1 MPTQTATAPPT
12 ATSTPART
20 PTATPTATA
29 TSPSAPTLSQIQSTL
44 FTPSCVGC
52 HGGSSPTCGMNLT
65 AGQSYS
71 NLVNVPAACVG
82 GIRVIPFNPDQSALV
97 NFLASGHRNIPTAN
111 QNMIRN
117 WISAGALNN

>member
-1 MPTQTATAPPT
+1 
-12 ATSTPART
+12 
-20 PTATPTATA
+20 
-29 TSPSAPTLSQIQSTL
+29 
-44 FTPSCVGC
+44 
-52 HGGSSPTCGMNLT
+52 MNLT

-97 NFLASGHRNIPTAN
+97 IQLASGHRNVPAN
-111 QNMIRN
+111 LQNDIRN